1 MPWRLRC
8 PLSHLFIS
16 FISCACSVVPVLHQS
31 LSQSFHTPFNS
42 SSLCVF
48 LHLLSPNSHLGY
60 KSEHC
65 ASVIAGLRAAFEP
78 MTCMDTN
85 ESQSACWIQPGDRL
99 IPFPPFSIREKATPA
114 VLHVPKHFSLKSAP
128 TAKASA
134 LFLARVLLFTE
145 RVFWFS
151 AFALRV
157 CRGSG
162 HCCCVL
168 FKATHS
174 RLKLLEGLL
183 LVNGQSC
190 NGCWQFNTVSAFRA
204 SQEAAH
210 RVPVRL
216 GTECG

>member
-48 LHLLSPNSHLGY
+48 LHPLSPNSHLGY

-99 IPFPPFSIREKATPA
+99 VPFPPFSIREKATPA

-128 TAKASA
+128 TAES
-134 LFLARVLLFTE
+134 LGSIFSPCSLVYRTRVL
-145 RVFWFS
+145 VQY
-151 AFALRV
+151 V
-157 CRGSG
+157 C
-162 HCCCVL
+162 V
-168 FKATHS
+168 
-174 RLKLLEGLL
+174 EGVQGKWALL
-183 LVNGQSC
+183 LC
-190 NGCWQFNTVSAFRA
+190 
-204 SQEAAH
+204 
-210 RVPVRL
+210 PI
-216 GTECG
+216 